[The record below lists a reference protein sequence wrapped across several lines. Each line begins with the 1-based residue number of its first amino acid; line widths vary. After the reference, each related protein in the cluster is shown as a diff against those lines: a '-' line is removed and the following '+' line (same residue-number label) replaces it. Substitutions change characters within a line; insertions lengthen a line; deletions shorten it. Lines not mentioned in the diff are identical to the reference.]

1 MHLQWS
7 PLQWYHY
14 LIIVI
19 IVATFL
25 YCFLVFTGIL
35 DNIVEKIEEKRKRA
49 ITLSKTAP
57 KKKTVEPCWKGCDE
71 SLLKKFEED
80 E

>member
-1 MHLQWS
+1 M
-7 PLQWYHY
+7 PWYG
-14 LIIVI
+14 LI
-19 IVATFL
+19 AACL
-25 YCFLVFTGIL
+25 YCSLIFALFIIP
-35 DNIVEKIEEKRKRA
+35 DIIIEKIEEKRKRT

-71 SLLKKFEED
+71 SLLKEFEED